1 MLPLNN
7 IKVLIPRPI
16 GKAEEFSE
24 KLIKLGATPIIFP
37 LIKVEA
43 INTEKLKSTFSTQSY
58 DWIIFTSTVAVEMFF
73 NSIKTTDI
81 NCKIAVVGTSTK
93 KEIIKL
99 GLKVD
104 FIPSAA
110 TAKKLV
116 KEIPVNKGEK
126 IFIPRSEIAG
136 KGVIEVLKKRNV
148 NVTEIATYS
157 NKPVNYTKEQVEEIF
172 SQNINVVTFTSP
184 STVENFV
191 KLLRSYKIKLTNQH
205 LVSIG
210 PSTTAAI
217 KKLYLQADATA
228 EEHNID
234 GLIDVTLSLYQ

>member
-1 MLPLNN
+1 MLSLNN
-7 IKVLIPRPI
+7 IKVLIPRPV

-24 KLIKLGATPIIFP
+24 KLIELGATPIIFP

-43 INTEKLKSTFSTQSY
+43 INTEKLKSTFSDNNY
-58 DWIIFTSTVAVEMFF
+58 NWIIFTSTVAVEMFF
-73 NSIKTTDI
+73 KSIKTSDVK
-81 NCKIAVVGTSTK
+81 CKIAVVGTSTK
-93 KEIIKL
+93 KEVESL

-104 FIPSAA
+104 FTPSAA

-116 KEIPVNKGEK
+116 KEIPVNGGEK

-136 KGVIEVLKKRNV
+136 KGVIDVLKKRKV
-148 NVTEIATYS
+148 EVTEIATYS
-157 NKPVNYTKEQVEEIF
+157 NSPVNYTKEEVENVF
-172 SQNINVVTFTSP
+172 AQNINVVTFTSP

-191 KLLRSYKIKLTNQH
+191 KLLRSYKIKLTHQH

-217 KKLYLQADATA
+217 KKVYLEADATA
-228 EEHNID
+228 EEHNIE
-234 GLIDVTLSLYQ
+234 GLIEATLSLYK